1 VPTVLFGS
9 DVVATPS
16 TGVTTTV
23 EDADL
28 VLSATE
34 VAFTD
39 TVRLDETCVG
49 ALYVAVVAVVFERIP
64 QALPVHDVP
73 ETLQVTPLLLESF
86 ATVAA
91 KFAFWP

>member
-1 VPTVLFGS
+1 MLFGS
-9 DVVATPS
+9 DAVVTLSA
-16 TGVTTTV
+16 GVTITV
-23 EDADL
+23 EAADL

-39 TVRLDETCVG
+39 TVRLDETRVG
-49 ALYVAVVAVVFERIP
+49 ALYVVAVAVVFERIP

-86 ATVAA
+86 ATVAV
-91 KFAFWP
+91 KFTFWP